1 MAELNTLEDSELLVK
16 YIDNDNERAFNELYS
31 RYHKMIFYFILKMVK
46 DEDTANELTQQTYYK
61 FLTKVDD
68 LYEERGKL
76 KSWIMRIAYNNCIDY
91 FRSEQKFADVSES
104 SEDEDIVDFFENM
117 EAESNPE
124 ERFVKEQNA
133 GILYKA
139 IQNLSEEQRE
149 VVMMRMQY
157 EMPFK
162 EIAEMQDVSINTA
175 LGRMRYARINLEK
188 IIENM
193 DGEDVPE
200 RENSS

>member
-1 MAELNTLEDSELLVK
+1 MPKLDTLEDSELLVK
-16 YIDNDNERAFNELYS
+16 YIDNDNEKAFNELYS

-46 DEDTANELTQQTYYK
+46 DKDTANELTQQTYYK

-68 LYEERGKL
+68 VYEERGKL
-76 KSWIMRIAYNNCIDY
+76 KSWIMRIAYNNCIDH
-91 FRSEQKFADVSES
+91 FRSQKKYKDVSKS
-104 SEDEDIVDFFENM
+104 SEDDDIVDFFENM
-117 EAESNPE
+117 EADEDPE
-124 ERFVKEQNA
+124 EQLVKQQDA

-139 IQNLSEEQRE
+139 IQELSEEQRE

-162 EIAEMQDVSINTA
+162 EIAEMQDISINTA
-175 LGRMRYARINLEK
+175 LGRMRYARINLES

-193 DGEDVPE
+193 EPEDVPE
-200 RENSS
+200 EQG